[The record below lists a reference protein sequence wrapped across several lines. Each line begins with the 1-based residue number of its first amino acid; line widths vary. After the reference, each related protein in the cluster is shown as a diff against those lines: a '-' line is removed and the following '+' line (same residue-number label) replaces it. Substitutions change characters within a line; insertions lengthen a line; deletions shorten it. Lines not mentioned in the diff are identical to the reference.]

1 MQLTLA
7 DRVTIQG
14 MEILLQFTQVQYPQ
28 RGFNGRTDMGQFA
41 GITGE
46 TAYWTQYS
54 TTDGRR
60 YIELHGSEKYAELVL
75 SINGIDTP

>member
-1 MQLTLA
+1 
-7 DRVTIQG
+7 
-14 MEILLQFTQVQYPQ
+14 
-28 RGFNGRTDMGQFA
+28 MGQFA

-46 TAYWTQYS
+46 TAYWIQYS

-75 SINGIDTP
+75 SINGVDTP